1 MNPIP
6 SPEVLDVLP
15 RNILEAIVH
24 EKDREIPVEQSQL
37 AYIKRLLRSLDR
49 ADAKR
54 AAREATCA

>member
-24 EKDREIPVEQSQL
+24 EKDREIPVEQSRL

-54 AAREATCA
+54 AAKESA